1 MISAIGHNNI
11 DQQRRESNKVQQQ
24 QEYNK
29 YLASQAMQKN
39 QRAQSASRQMTGDA
53 LVQAGMDQIGGH

>member
-11 DQQRRESNKVQQQ
+11 DQQRRESNKALQQ

-29 YLASQAMQKN
+29 YLASQGSHKG
-39 QRAQSASRQMTGDA
+39 QRAHSANRQMSAEA
-53 LVQAGMDQIGGH
+53 LV